1 MGFQFIKEKVHFL
14 NMIRTE
20 KILKYFFSVEYFF
33 KDLFSLEILDLK
45 YNNIHKIDSKAF
57 DGLNRLQELDL
68 RSNKI
73 TEIGKRAYEC
83 LTNLIKLNAE
93 PVIRKDTHST

>member
-33 KDLFSLEILDLK
+33 KDFSYIIK
-45 YNNIHKIDSKAF
+45 RH
-57 DGLNRLQELDL
+57 LN
-68 RSNKI
+68 
-73 TEIGKRAYEC
+73 
-83 LTNLIKLNAE
+83 
-93 PVIRKDTHST
+93 

>member
-33 KDLFSLEILDLK
+33 QRLFIYYKETFKLTTFLDFF
-45 YNNIHKIDSKAF
+45 I
-57 DGLNRLQELDL
+57 EL
-68 RSNKI
+68 
-73 TEIGKRAYEC
+73 
-83 LTNLIKLNAE
+83 
-93 PVIRKDTHST
+93 